1 MEIRSYRRVFDLER
15 RIYRV
20 DRMRLNPGGVPVRGV
35 VYFLVLLTA
44 ALLARRLPL
53 VAMLAQALPWYVGD
67 LALPAVS
74 AAVFTLIRVEGRP
87 FHVAAYALLRH
98 RMECR
103 QLSHL
108 RPCAARV
115 ARWRP
120 EEIILLPDGSDGRL
134 RRMSYAGPGGVLVA
148 VEHEREGRGSDDG
161 TWGLGFGRRRTALVL
176 RELQGGRM
184 LSRRQ
189 VIALGPSARLLVG
202 QTRARKRVAR

>member
-35 VYFLVLLTA
+35 VSFLALLTA
-44 ALLARRLPL
+44 VLLAQRLPL
-53 VAMLAQALPWYVGD
+53 PAMLAHALPWYVGD
-67 LALPAVS
+67 LALPALS

-87 FHVAAYALLRH
+87 FHVAAHALLRH
-98 RMECR
+98 RMESR

-148 VEHEREGRGSDDG
+148 VEHEREGLGPADGSL
-161 TWGLGFGRRRTALVL
+161 GLGFGGRRTVLVL
-176 RELQGGRM
+176 RELREART
-184 LSRRQ
+184 LSHRQ

-202 QTRARKRVAR
+202 QTRVRKMVAR